1 MIPELFHRPISRQ
14 APWSPRWTNS
24 DTANMVA
31 QTSITAYCYSL
42 LPDRRVYWMR
52 SSPTSKFCWTSV
64 ACSWLGL
71 ADRRT
76 FISNLSMDRAKT
88 AARSASPSKFSA
100 VGGVSRKSQV
110 AKQGRN
116 IGFVWFF
123 SGMRVIP
130 FIFKL
135 TGKKNF
141 LFPWV
146 MGLYK
151 YH

>member
-1 MIPELFHRPISRQ
+1 
-14 APWSPRWTNS
+14 
-24 DTANMVA
+24 
-31 QTSITAYCYSL
+31 
-42 LPDRRVYWMR
+42 
-52 SSPTSKFCWTSV
+52 
-64 ACSWLGL
+64 
-71 ADRRT
+71 
-76 FISNLSMDRAKT
+76 MDRAKT
-88 AARSASPSKFSA
+88 AARSASPDKFSA

-110 AKQGRN
+110 AKEGGML
-116 IGFVWFF
+116 GFVCFF